1 MTAQRNIGIIRI
13 ILFLVNFITIIFWGI
28 IYRSTKLIIWDF
40 MPELFKHTVYT
51 CYSLEGFTYSI
62 LLLCFFPLVLN

>member
-13 ILFLVNFITIIFWGI
+13 ILFLVNFITVIFLAGI

-40 MPELFKHTVYT
+40 HARDF
-51 CYSLEGFTYSI
+51 
-62 LLLCFFPLVLN
+62 